1 MGQGIFTVVLL
12 ENQWKVRFR
21 GKHSRP
27 YANQRE
33 AIIAAI
39 DAAHAEGKTSPDG
52 TLVRVQSTT
61 NAFRTVW
68 TFGSDP
74 YPPLA

>member
-21 GKHSRP
+21 GKHSVP
-27 YANQRE
+27 YANQKE
-33 AIIAAI
+33 AIVAAI
-39 DAAHAEGKTSPDG
+39 DAAYAEGETNPDG
-52 TLVRVQSTT
+52 AQVRVQSTN
-61 NAFRTVW
+61 NAFWTEW